1 MLLFFSFFSF
11 PFLFWNDLFWVI
23 LSIFILPSFF
33 FVFFLILFAQRLLQ
47 KNVSVCSNLTKF
59 FHVFCQINCLSSL
72 NKKTDCNWPLAS
84 HKSYI
89 SSTWHQSL
97 SFPAHNWATVIFS
110 LHGPWAGASH
120 TTHTYST
127 VLAGSWSPHHQTYLD

>member
-1 MLLFFSFFSF
+1 MLLFFSFFLFLSF
-11 PFLFWNDLFWVI
+11 FEMISFGSYFLFLFC
-23 LSIFILPSFF
+23 LRFFSF
-33 FVFFLILFAQRLLQ
+33 FFLILFAQRLLQ